1 MSAVA
6 AITFSG
12 EVERRVRMDVRAR
25 ARRLRAGRTPAER
38 RLWARLRARQL
49 DGCHFRHQDVIGG
62 CVVDFACR
70 RRRLVV
76 EVDGGQHAERR
87 KADAARTARLE
98 RRGYRVV
105 RFWNHE
111 VLENV
116 EGVVETILAE
126 LRARDPPP

>member
-1 MSAVA
+1 
-6 AITFSG
+6 
-12 EVERRVRMDVRAR
+12 MDVRAR
-25 ARRLRAGRTPAER
+25 ARRLRAGRTLAER

-49 DGCHFRHQDVIGG
+49 DGSRFRQQDVICGY
-62 CVVDFACR
+62 VVDFACR
-70 RRRLVV
+70 RRRLIV

-98 RRGYRVV
+98 RRGYRVL

-116 EGVVETILAE
+116 EGVVERILAE
-126 LRARDPPP
+126 LRARAPPP

>member
-1 MSAVA
+1 
-6 AITFSG
+6 
-12 EVERRVRMDVRAR
+12 MDVRAR
-25 ARRLRAGRTPAER
+25 ARRLRAGRTLAEH

-49 DGCHFRHQDVIGG
+49 DGCRFRQQDVICGY
-62 CVVDFACR
+62 VVDFACR

-87 KADAARTARLE
+87 RADAARTARLE

-116 EGVVETILAE
+116 AGVVEAILAE
-126 LRARDPPP
+126 LRARAPPP